1 MSSHNSFSSFYS
13 ALPHQPSF
21 RFSLRAKTTPVRETI
36 HGESTLKVPV
46 YFPPRLTSLPSR
58 TKPDQSLSLNSSN
71 TPSKHIGTSSYVPIL
86 SLPQR
91 QDDVIMQGI
100 LLCVCEM
107 GRHRKKSQDFDELKE
122 RQRQGRLEWQEL
134 NAKLVSN
141 QIELYQ
147 QTDNKIVHRIP
158 LASKHCIAYL
168 TIVSPQ
174 DCCWSLEIKPRMSIH
189 QGLGSS
195 TGRYLFMSRKI
206 EQSREWYTAIY
217 RTLGVHSRTPMPLL
231 VQVSVPLCDLKVC
244 LCLDKISQNT
254 RLDIRMGDIKRG
266 VIHALYKQG
275 LLEDGF
281 KQSLELCWRFK
292 NQEEWIQD
300 TPNKPMYL
308 IGPQL
313 IEQANTFLGAQAS
326 ESPNKRTWGLSG
338 SFLFLIDLNKALL
351 WNNPYHGH
359 RPRFTR
365 FSLATYLS
373 AGTASIR
380 EHLGANSMCSLPNPS
395 DFDRRMSNM
404 LTAFAVFDLSRVQNI
419 NIGSH
424 RNIKIHTLN
433 DSLELQA
440 SSDHT
445 LREWVIRLQQ
455 GSQYSTLSND
465 RVQRHEI
472 YSDLIWKASML
483 YVKQGRRSTFKQYL
497 CVLTRHRGLILF
509 DKYRRSSWTSKP
521 KSEPIYRRS
530 PKTVYISNA
539 YVYTSPSCV
548 KDMIRTKARN
558 QKTPPKMFE
567 DGMTEGTHAIQLL
580 FVVYQP
586 PNPKDSWIHQKLSGR
601 RVWVFQAKD
610 KEEKEAWVWALDQ
623 AKKL

>member
-231 VQVSVPLCDLKVC
+231 VQVSVPLCDLK
-244 LCLDKISQNT
+244 T
-254 RLDIRMGDIKRG
+254 
-266 VIHALYKQG
+266 H
-275 LLEDGF
+275 F
-281 KQSLELCWRFK
+281 LELKPRNHPIKELGVWFEDEVVWLRKK
-292 NQEEWIQD
+292 NQQIPIYCLQ
-300 TPNKPMYL
+300 
-308 IGPQL
+308 
-313 IEQANTFLGAQAS
+313 
-326 ESPNKRTWGLSG
+326 SG

-404 LTAFAVFDLSRVQNI
+404 LAAFAVFDLSRVQNI